1 MTLAPGLYVTAT
13 PIGNAADISARALS
27 VLREA
32 DGIIA
37 EDTRVTG
44 KLLTIHGISNALIV
58 YNDHNAPVQRPK
70 ILARLRE
77 GQRLALVTDAG
88 TPLVS
93 DPGYKLVREVHE
105 EGLPVFAVPGPSAA
119 LAALSIAGLPSD
131 KFLFAGFLPNK
142 SGARKTALEALRDIP
157 ASLILFESAQRL
169 ASALADMAAV
179 LGNREAAV
187 ARELTKLHEEVKR
200 GRLGEL
206 ASAYAE
212 APTPKGEVTLVVA
225 PPEKARASSANAD
238 SLLRQALAH
247 MPVSAAAALVA
258 EATGENRRAL
268 YARALELKDGELKD
282 GDD

>member
-44 KLLTIHGISNALIV
+44 KLLTIHGISNTLIV

-93 DPGYKLVREVHE
+93 DPGYKLVREVSE

-119 LAALSIAGLPSD
+119 LAALSIAGLPSN
-131 KFLFAGFLPNK
+131 KFLFAGFLPHK
-142 SGARKTALEALRDIP
+142 SGERKTVLESLRDIP

-169 ASALADMAAV
+169 AASLADMASV

-187 ARELTKLHEEVKR
+187 AREITKLHEEVKR
-200 GRLGEL
+200 GTLAEL
-206 ASAYAE
+206 ARFYAD

-225 PPEKARASSANAD
+225 PPEKARASTANAD
-238 SLLRQALAH
+238 SLLRQALVH

-268 YARALELKDGELKD
+268 YARALELKAEDE
-282 GDD
+282 